1 MTAGCNAP
9 PYRGDQAFV
18 FVHASQRDQSEA
30 FTLIEHLAREGFR
43 VYSVQAEADGEEPGK
58 RLRECAALVALYSR
72 EAAADHH
79 FRKLVTAAVLS
90 GKPVLPVFLEDFE
103 LSPGMGL
110 QLAPG
115 LRIDWDASGAVPEAL
130 GRSALLADARGAPN
144 PAIRIVERAPRC
156 RVHAAGPEQRV
167 WPISAIVV
175 DEEEILRQKGLQ
187 LDAARHHAA
196 ERAVSAA
203 PQAPSAGSP
212 TDGAAPLPVTQTVIA
227 EEQTAAPPAGRT
239 VIIEEQDAAPQDGGA
254 APRGR
259 HGTVIIEE
267 IPPVGVLL
275 ATGERVAGQYG
286 MTRIGRSEACEIRI
300 PEQTVSAVHLE
311 AYSFSDAD
319 GAFRNT
325 LVDCHSS
332 NGTWI
337 GGARMEGGT
346 PVSVED
352 TACVRLGRSVHLL
365 LAFGR
370 RAQQLRE
377 RELLWSIERA
387 ETGETRVIWEEE
399 VMLGRCD
406 PFRDGLFDSPQISW
420 EHARLRCAAD
430 GCTITDQSSNGTLV
444 NGSRIA
450 RHSPVILRDGDELT
464 MGYRRYV
471 LHAVALRDR

>member
-18 FVHASQRDQSEA
+18 FVHASQHDQSEA
-30 FTLIEHLAREGFR
+30 FTLIEHLARDGFR
-43 VYSVQAEADGEEPGK
+43 VYYVQAEADGEEPGK
-58 RLRECAALVALYSR
+58 RLRACAALVALYSR
-72 EAAADHH
+72 EAAADHQ

-90 GKPVLPVFLEDFE
+90 GRPVLPVFLEELE

-130 GRSALLADARGAPN
+130 GRSALPADARGAPN
-144 PAIRIVERAPRC
+144 PAIRVGERAPRS
-156 RVHAAGPEQRV
+156 RAHAAVPEQRV

-187 LDAARHHAA
+187 RDAARYHVA

-203 PQAPSAGSP
+203 PQTPSAGSP
-212 TDGAAPLPVTQTVIA
+212 PPDSAAPSPVRRTVIVGEQDAALPV
-227 EEQTAAPPAGRT
+227 GRT
-239 VIIEEQDAAPQDGGA
+239 VIVGEQDGCAAA
-254 APRGR
+254 RGR

-319 GAFRNT
+319 GGFRNT

-337 GGARMEGGT
+337 DGARMEGGA

-352 TACVRLGRSVHLL
+352 TACVRLGRSVHLF

-406 PFRDGLFDSPQISW
+406 PFHDGLFDAPQISW

-450 RHSPVILRDGDELT
+450 RHSPVTLRDGDELT